1 MIEVRWHGRGGQGA
15 KTASHVLAVAYLK
28 EDKSVQAFPEYGPER
43 SGAPMLAYTRVDD
56 RPIRRHCAV
65 TQPDIVVVLDPSLTH
80 EVPVTGGLKDEGRLL
95 LNVDEVAEA
104 GAAAKTYAGQVLS
117 VPANRLARESGTR
130 FPNVVLLGAYAG
142 WVGAPSLDHMQE
154 ALLEVMGHLPEKA
167 RDASVRAMT
176 AGYAAGERG
185 RADG

>member
-65 TQPDIVVVLDPSLTH
+65 TQPDIVVVLDPSLTR
-80 EVPVTGGLKDEGRLL
+80 EVPVTSGLRQDGMLL
-95 LNVDEVAEA
+95 LNVAEPGEAEEVA
-104 GAAAKTYAGQVLS
+104 KSYQGQVLG
-117 VPANRLARESGTR
+117 VTADQLAKEAGTR

-142 WVGAPSLDHMQE
+142 WVGTPSLEHMEE
-154 ALLEVMGHLPEKA
+154 ALVEVMGHLPAKA
-167 RDASVRAMT
+167 KDASVRAMA

>member
-65 TQPDIVVVLDPSLTH
+65 TRPDIVVVLDPSLTR
-80 EVPVTGGLKDEGRLL
+80 EVPVTSGLRQDGMLL
-95 LNVDEVAEA
+95 LNVADPGEAEEVA
-104 GAAAKTYAGQVLS
+104 KSYPGQVLG
-117 VPANRLARESGTR
+117 VKADHLAKEAGTR

-142 WVGAPSLDHMQE
+142 WVGTPSLEHMAE
-154 ALLEVMGHLPEKA
+154 ALVEVMGHLPAKA
-167 RDASVRAMT
+167 KDASVRAMA

>member
-65 TQPDIVVVLDPSLTH
+65 TQPDIVVVLDPSLTR
-80 EVPVTGGLKDEGRLL
+80 EVPVTSGLRSDGRLL
-95 LNVDEVAEA
+95 LNVNEAEA
-104 GAAAKTYAGQVLS
+104 DDEAAGTYPGQVLA
-117 VPANRLARESGTR
+117 VQADQLAREAGTR

-142 WVGAPSLDHMQE
+142 WVGSPSLDHMQE

-167 RDASVRAMT
+167 RSASVRAMT